1 MEIRVIYN
9 NETKTIIDVVDPIYT
24 TSTQHEIMQDTSDN
38 CITAL
43 NALGIDTS
51 PIKDFLEMGTI

>member
-51 PIKDFLEMGTI
+51 PITDFLDLS